1 MNRPTA
7 SLLLGMVATLGVSTA
22 VEAQDAEPAE
32 APAPPIEAPPLRA
45 DQRGVA
51 PDARRFLAPPTFAE
65 WAGPER
71 VFDGELSLGQPRP
84 LARGGLAPA
93 LDDQPRTYASA
104 RGAQSRG
111 PRHLS
116 WTLLELGTLHEV
128 EGGAV
133 LATSF
138 RLDQREARAE
148 QGGLLLALPLG
159 RRWLAPKVGLGA
171 GSPVAPGVV
180 AGAELRSDRT
190 RAVGH
195 SVGLE
200 AASFTE
206 ERRRLVGQVAGLY
219 RLGPRAAL
227 EERLS
232 LGGWVGP
239 GVGGEVALRWIHAG
253 LQRLGDRVALYERAT
268 LARGVAAPAPGAREA
283 ASAWS
288 FDAVLGTRVAVTRR
302 YGVSVQA
309 EAGAQPSRY
318 ERLGV
323 AAGLD
328 AELF

>member
-1 MNRPTA
+1 VA
-7 SLLLGMVATLGVSTA
+7 LGGSRAA
-22 VEAQDAEPAE
+22 AAQDAAPEQ
-32 APAPPIEAPPLRA
+32 APAPPIEAPPRRA
-45 DQRGVA
+45 DQREVA
-51 PDARRFLAPPTFAE
+51 PGARRFLAPPTFGE
-65 WAGPER
+65 WAGAER
-71 VFDGELSLGQPRP
+71 VLDGELSLGQPRP
-84 LARGGLAPA
+84 QASGGLAPA
-93 LDDQPRTYASA
+93 LDDQPRTHASL

-116 WTLLELGTLHEV
+116 WNLIELGALHEL
-128 EGGAV
+128 ESGAV

-138 RLDQREARAE
+138 RLDQREERAE
-148 QGGLLLALPLG
+148 QGWLLLARPWG
-159 RRWLAPKVGLGA
+159 RRWLVPAVGFGA
-171 GSPVAPGVV
+171 GSPAVPGVV

-190 RAVGH
+190 RAIGH
-195 SVGLE
+195 AIGLQ
-200 AASFTE
+200 AASFPE
-206 ERRRLVGQVAGLY
+206 ERRRFLGQVAGLC

-227 EERLS
+227 EARVA
-232 LGGWVGP
+232 LGAWTGP
-239 GVGGEVALRWIHAG
+239 DVGGDVALRWLHAG
-253 LQRLGDRVALYERAT
+253 LQRLGERVALYERAT
-268 LARGVAAPAPGAREA
+268 LARGLAAPAPGAREV